1 MKALFIMVGLL
12 LSPLALADNTTTIKP
27 VSIAIANDNQ
37 ARITL
42 SNQDIN
48 RLFVM
53 SDKIASLNAPN
64 NRVIAHN
71 DQSGSIF
78 MNIIGKKPFTA
89 FITTQK
95 GRHFSLFVLPKSE
108 PGVTV
113 RFLPKTRVVR
123 HYRHHTAAA
132 RRFEHSSAYEKTL
145 VNLLRDLMLSQS
157 PPGYT
162 AIAPSA
168 FHVVPALQLPKYL
181 NGRTFLKET
190 VRAGFLGGELAV
202 RVVRVTNSGKHRVTL
217 IASDFY
223 TPGVRAV
230 AIGKETLRPHE
241 STNIYEVTTN
251 A

>member
-1 MKALFIMVGLL
+1 MKALFIIMGLM

-27 VSIAIANDNQ
+27 VSITIANDNQ
-37 ARITL
+37 AKIIL

-53 SDKIASLNAPN
+53 KDKISSLNAPN

-71 DQSGSIF
+71 DQFGSIF
-78 MNIIGKKPFTA
+78 MNVIGKEPFTA

-113 RFLPKTRVVR
+113 RFLPKTKIIRY
-123 HYRHHTAAA
+123 YRHHTVAA
-132 RRFEHSSAYEKTL
+132 RRFEQSSAYEKTL
-145 VNLLRDLMLSQS
+145 VNLLRDVMLSQS

-162 AIAPSA
+162 AISPSA
-168 FHVVPALQLPKYL
+168 FNQVSALQLPKYIE
-181 NGRTFLKET
+181 GRKFLKER
-190 VRAGFLGGELAV
+190 VRAGYLGGELAV
-202 RVVRVTNSGKHRVTL
+202 RVVRVTNSGKQATTL
-217 IASDFY
+217 VASEFY
-223 TPGVRAV
+223 MSNVRAV

-241 STNIYEVTTN
+241 STNIYEVTSN

>member
-1 MKALFIMVGLL
+1 MKVLFIIIGLL
-12 LSPLALADNTTTIKP
+12 LSSLALADNTTTIKP
-27 VSIAIANDNQ
+27 ASIAIANDDQ
-37 ARITL
+37 AKIIL

-48 RLFVM
+48 RLFVVK
-53 SDKIASLNAPN
+53 DKISSLNAPN
-64 NRVIAHN
+64 NRVMAHN

-78 MNIIGKKPFTA
+78 MNVIGKEPFTA

-113 RFLPKTRVVR
+113 RFLPKTKIIRY
-123 HYRHHTAAA
+123 YRHHTVAA
-132 RRFEHSSAYEKTL
+132 RRFEHSSAYEETL
-145 VNLLRDLMLSQS
+145 VNLLRDVMLSQS

-168 FHVVPALQLPKYL
+168 FNQVIALQLPKYL
-181 NGRTFLKET
+181 NGRKFLKET
-190 VRAGFLGGELAV
+190 VSAGYLGGELAV
-202 RVVRVTNSGKHRVTL
+202 RVVRVTNSGKQTVRL

-230 AIGKETLRPHE
+230 AIGKETLGPHE